1 MASRLELQD
10 LLEELL
16 GSTRVY
22 FQPPSNVQMQYP
34 CIVYQ
39 RDDARSFFANNRP
52 YRYAKGYQVIFI
64 DRDPD
69 SPVPD
74 KIAQLPMCTFDRHYK
89 ADNLNHDSF
98 SLYF

>member
-16 GSTRVY
+16 GSTQVY
-22 FQPPSNVQMQYP
+22 FQQPSNEQMKYP

-39 RDDARSFFANNRP
+39 RDVARSLFANNLP
-52 YRYAKGYQVIFI
+52 YRYIKGYQVIYI
-64 DRDPD
+64 DRNPD
-69 SPVPD
+69 SPIPD
-74 KIAQLPMCTFDRHYK
+74 KIAKLPMCTFDRHYK